1 MVAYANPAVFP
12 TVRIDQRKGVTKVTK
27 LLPVAVSGKFQS
39 FTEVSLPGNA
49 KTIYKGTDKG
59 EVIDAHPDFRAII
72 KARGGADVIT
82 GSNEKDL
89 LIGGKGFDLGF
100 GKGGK
105 DKCKLI
111 ERRKSC

>member
-1 MVAYANPAVFP
+1 M
-12 TVRIDQRKGVTKVTK
+12 RIDQRKGLTKITK
-27 LLPVAVSGKFQS
+27 LQPVAVSGKFQS

-49 KTIYKGTDKG
+49 TSIYKGTQKG

-72 KARGGADVIT
+72 KGRGGADVIT

-105 DKCKLI
+105 DTCKEI

>member
-1 MVAYANPAVFP
+1 VAYANPAFFP
-12 TVRIDQRKGVTKVTK
+12 TVRIDQRKGRTVVTK
-27 LLPVAVSGKFQS
+27 LQPIAVTGKFQS
-39 FTEVSLPGNA
+39 FTEVSLPGSS

-72 KARGGADVIT
+72 KGRGGADVLT

-105 DKCKLI
+105 DRCVAI
-111 ERRKSC
+111 ERRQSC